1 MSYSHYNESTKERNK
16 RLAKEKNR
24 KNINSVLAERVQN
37 QLSFTNSDEGYTKK
51 LGLVLSILS

>member
-51 LGLVLSILS
+51 LGLILSILS

>member
-24 KNINSVLAERVQN
+24 KNINSVLAERVQK